1 MQPNKGIHVEET
13 DASLRLSWNN
23 RTANKKRFL
32 GLVLFAFWVVW
43 TPITLIVTNGAFEK
57 ARGFHVIPW
66 FAGLLLAWVCE
77 LGVPYALLARQWSE
91 SIALDKA
98 AITLTFSGPLARKGR
113 VIPLEAVREIWLG
126 HFGSGED
133 RESIVTLNLLLTEP
147 APSWSRRQMIGY
159 WLSYELQRQLFL
171 AIEAFVEMHNL
182 DIRMTHQG

>member
-77 LGVPYALLARQWSE
+77 LGVPLRTIGATMERIDCLGQSGHYFDILWSPRPE
-91 SIALDKA
+91 GASH
-98 AITLTFSGPLARKGR
+98 SP
-113 VIPLEAVREIWLG
+113 
-126 HFGSGED
+126 
-133 RESIVTLNLLLTEP
+133 
-147 APSWSRRQMIGY
+147 
-159 WLSYELQRQLFL
+159 
-171 AIEAFVEMHNL
+171 
-182 DIRMTHQG
+182 